1 MKIILI
7 SIMLYI
13 SISENYTH
21 ISVLSGILL
30 LICTAEFIRDFYPE
44 YVAYKNRKK
53 DWLHQ
58 DKWYKNM

>member
-1 MKIILI
+1 
-7 SIMLYI
+7 MLYI

-53 DWLHQ
+53 DWLNQ